1 MLMRCRQREPAKM
14 AIRIERFFNSIFH
27 VKKYL
32 HIRQLSFAGFAGFVA
47 AFFRL
52 FHNYI
57 FLCAAKISSC
67 NILSFLCTS
76 FFVPIRQYLK
86 PLKGRIK
93 KTTQLVCRLAFP
105 RPILLAS
112 QRWWLHRKTTVPQTR
127 TGKPARRP
135 VYRLSRDSRYL
146 QLFIHDFSNCV
157 LLVFIRQLCR
167 VIVWVG

>member
-52 FHNYI
+52 FRNYI

-67 NILSFLCTS
+67 NILSFLFTS
-76 FFVPIRQYLK
+76 FFIPIRQYLK

-93 KTTQLVCRLAFP
+93 KKKDLGRLQARFP
-105 RPILLAS
+105 SPILLAS
-112 QRWWLHRKTTVPQTR
+112 QRWWLHPQNNSKLAQLSQLADQFIVYLAIVVTYSYSFTTFQTAYFWSSL
-127 TGKPARRP
+127 G
-135 VYRLSRDSRYL
+135 
-146 QLFIHDFSNCV
+146 NCV
-157 LLVFIRQLCR
+157 EY
-167 VIVWVG
+167 